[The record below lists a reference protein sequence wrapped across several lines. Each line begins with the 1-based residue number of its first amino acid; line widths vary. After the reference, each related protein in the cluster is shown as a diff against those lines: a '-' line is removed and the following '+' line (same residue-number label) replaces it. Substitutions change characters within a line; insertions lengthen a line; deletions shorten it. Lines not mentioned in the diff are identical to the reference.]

1 MRRPE
6 TTSMTLAVMAVSLG
20 LLLSDVVRAQD
31 AARSE
36 RRHPDSPSTYG
47 TGRTSLYRIGS
58 MEFQPLD
65 SGTTY
70 ADLAFGPSSGGPT
83 PVARFTT
90 VGGSLVAVP
99 HLPGGALLTGA
110 ELDFCDSNPDQHVH
124 LFVDTASSDGTGLT
138 AIGSI
143 SSSNVNGCG
152 KVFLDLT
159 AANYTINNNS
169 KELIFLVFFDAFD
182 GTNALSGVIVHYQ
195 LQVSPAPATAT
206 FADVPTS
213 NPFFRVIEA
222 LAKAGITSGCGGGNF
237 CPDQTVTRGKL
248 AKFFAVALGL
258 QFE

>member
-1 MRRPE
+1 MRGPPYAAGPDRGGP
-6 TTSMTLAVMAVSLG
+6 ALG
-20 LLLSDVVRAQD
+20 L
-31 AARSE
+31 SE
-36 RRHPDSPSTYG
+36 LVEG
-47 TGRTSLYRIGS
+47 YRIGS

-195 LQVSPAPATAT
+195 LQVSPAPARA
-206 FADVPTS
+206 P
-213 NPFFRVIEA
+213 RVRPRSSARHIAAYPMASRRA
-222 LAKAGITSGCGGGNF
+222 L
-237 CPDQTVTRGKL
+237 
-248 AKFFAVALGL
+248 VAPSVN
-258 QFE
+258 